1 MPTGVSVDDFIAG
14 IEPPR
19 RRDECAPMLD
29 LMDRATGLRPQMWG
43 PSIIGYGRYA
53 YTYNSGHFG
62 QSMLTG
68 FSPRKAAMVVY
79 VVVGF
84 AAFSDQLARLGPH
97 THSVSCL
104 YLKRLDRVDE
114 GVLED
119 IVTNSVR
126 AMKAK
131 YPGWSPA

>member
-14 IEPPR
+14 IEMPR
-19 RRDECAPMLD
+19 RRDECALMLE
-29 LMDRATGLRPQMWG
+29 LMGRATGLRPQMWG

-53 YTYNSGHFG
+53 YTYDSGHSG
-62 QSMLTG
+62 QSTLTG

-79 VVVGF
+79 VVAGF
-84 AAFSDQLARLGPH
+84 AAFYGQLARLGPH
-97 THSVSCL
+97 THSVFCL

-114 GVLED
+114 GILEE
-119 IVTNSVR
+119 IVAKSVR